1 MGSGGGSQGE
11 PGAPSEAEASLRAG
25 PLSVMET
32 QCPRGLPEKQL
43 MLETLGLSWDRAFCG
58 WWGLAEKV
66 FQKEPCKSTLQ
77 KGSSKNGLPKVT
89 LQKSLLKRAFQ
100 KHLAKRVLYPPQGPN
115 CPGSGQQPKGEH
127 PPVHSRDKRYFGA
140 N

>member
-11 PGAPSEAEASLRAG
+11 PGASSEAEASLRAG

-43 MLETLGLSWDRAFCG
+43 MLETLGLSWDQAFCG

-89 LQKSLLKRAFQ
+89 LQKSLLKRAFK
-100 KHLAKRVLYPPQGPN
+100 KHLAKNTWQKGSCILPKDQTAPAVGNNPRGSTHQWKQQG
-115 CPGSGQQPKGEH
+115 
-127 PPVHSRDKRYFGA
+127 
-140 N
+140 